1 MYTEGSTPN
10 HSFEKSSTHDDEQMP
25 DVAKSMKL
33 QGSGILDRVGMSG
46 IEVPILLDCNSRGL
60 ITSHGKA
67 SAYVNLKKPEA
78 KGIHMSR
85 LYLSLS
91 KHLED
96 ESIKLVTL
104 SKILADFISGHK
116 DLSDS
121 AYVDISYT
129 HSIKRPSLKSSN
141 QGWRQY
147 PVTLKGKRQGSTEIL
162 EISFDITYSSTCPC
176 SAALSRQIIQQ
187 KFASDFKHNS
197 SVSKTKVL
205 AWLEQNGTIAT
216 PHSQRSIASIS
227 VTPKDPKDVSIE
239 DMILNIEETLETPV
253 QGAVKREDEKEFAR
267 RNGKNLMFAE
277 DAARRIQ
284 KKLMQ
289 NSNLKGFKVHVSHL
303 ESLHPHDAVAV
314 VTH

>member
-1 MYTEGSTPN
+1 MYTEDSTPN
-10 HSFEKSSTHDDEQMP
+10 DPVEKSSTHEDGQLP

-33 QGSGILDRVGMSG
+33 QCSGILDRVGMSG
-46 IEVPILLDCNSRGL
+46 IEVPVLLDCNSRGL
-60 ITSHGKA
+60 ITSNGKA
-67 SAYVNLKKPEA
+67 SAYVNLKNPEA

-85 LYLSLS
+85 LYLSLT
-91 KHLED
+91 KHLEN
-96 ESIKLVTL
+96 EPIKLEIL
-104 SKILADFISGHK
+104 SKILADFLSSHK

-129 HSIKRPSLKSSN
+129 HSIKRNALKSSN

-162 EISFDITYSSTCPC
+162 EINFDITYSSTCPC

-187 KFASDFKHNS
+187 KFASDFEHS
-197 SVSKTKVL
+197 SSISKAKVL

-216 PHSQRSIASIS
+216 PHSQRSIANIS
-227 VTPKDPKDVSIE
+227 VTPKNPKDVSIE
-239 DMILNIEETLETPV
+239 DMIVNIEEILETPV

-267 RNGKNLMFAE
+267 RNGENLMFAE

-284 KKLMQ
+284 TKLMQ
-289 NSNLKGFKVHVSHL
+289 NPNFKSFKVKVSHL

-314 VTH
+314 ATH